1 MLNSS
6 NRNSVLGRSFVVG
19 MILLSFYFL
28 TFASFKSAGIV
39 LVIDL
44 VAVGT
49 WRALRHSEHQGWF
62 AIRAKWLDLVTVFGF
77 AIALLTL
84 ILIVPTPN

>member
-1 MLNSS
+1 MLKAS

-49 WRALRHSEHQGWF
+49 WRALRH
-62 AIRAKWLDLVTVFGF
+62 
-77 AIALLTL
+77 
-84 ILIVPTPN
+84 